1 MVGFV
6 PELFGQFPLDL
17 QGLLQL
23 AHLLQVE
30 VVLHLQ
36 LALQLGDG
44 VQLQELLVLE
54 FLEVLLEFFVLP
66 LHLLHLLLL
75 MLAVNGVGLFQVLQD
90 AFVAGALLVG
100 RRLLSALSGLQVQVL
115 DQQELV
121 VEVGFLFPPQ
131 TVLRGVATQK
141 VNNGVPLALDVLQ

>member
-23 AHLLQVE
+23 AHLLEVE

-54 FLEVLLEFFVLP
+54 FLEVLLEFFLLP
-66 LHLLHLLLL
+66 LHLLHLLL
-75 MLAVNGVGLFQVLQD
+75 MLAVDGVGLFQVLQD

>member
-23 AHLLQVE
+23 AHLLEVE

-66 LHLLHLLLL
+66 LHLLHLLL
-75 MLAVNGVGLFQVLQD
+75 MLAVDGVGLFQVLQD

-131 TVLRGVATQK
+131 TVLGGVATQK
-141 VNNGVPLALDVLQ
+141 VHDGVPLALDVLQ